1 VAANRGALRIAVV
14 VAGAVVVALW
24 TYPSGIV
31 VLSVVAA
38 VILGLV
44 VMELVGRAPVPGA

>member
-24 TYPSGIV
+24 TYPSGLV
-31 VLSVVAA
+31 VLSIVAT

-44 VMELVGRAPVPGA
+44 VVEVLGRAPAPGA